1 MKIIISGASGL
12 IGKPLVKN
20 LRKHGHDVIQLVR
33 RAPLLNESQWNPAT
47 GQIDASIIDGAD
59 AVIHLSGAGIGDR
72 RWTVVHDEL
81 AESLRGHV
89 CEDF

>member
-20 LRKHGHDVIQLVR
+20 LRKHGHEVIQLVR
-33 RAPLLNESQWNPAT
+33 RAPLSNESQWNPAT

-59 AVIHLSGAGIGDR
+59 AVIQSGKKSGIENAASG
-72 RWTVVHDEL
+72 TNAV
-81 AESLRGHV
+81 AA
-89 CEDF
+89 